1 MAGPYECHE
10 IPINRI
16 PHNKQLPKGANAASL
31 CSVAFFLL
39 IEGSI
44 VLVGKW
50 VFMALEETLAVCGTS
65 GLRFDSALGR

>member
-16 PHNKQLPKGANAASL
+16 PHNKHLPKGANAASL

-50 VFMALEETLAVCGTS
+50 VFMALEEG
-65 GLRFDSALGR
+65 